1 MSLVWAITILDAASG
16 AEMPTLVRDLNPYGA
31 YPAEITVVGEK
42 VFFASADGEHGD
54 ELWCYDGTRSAR
66 VADLQEGPGD
76 FQPADLVV
84 LGSRVYFH
92 GGVTGRERELWTSD
106 GTTVGTRLVTAWEGE
121 ATRIVSMRS
130 NGRLLFLCVNSPA
143 SGGTPFQL
151 WVSDGTA
158 AGTRQVPVDGVDSFE
173 VIAPTFVGDKCY
185 FTSGIGCRLWVTD
198 GSAANTHELAASINP
213 GRGDLVRT
221 TNGLVFFAWDEL
233 WVSDGTSAGTRPLE
247 VNPGAAGSFPFNLIP
262 LGEKVVFFADDGSH
276 GFEPWITDGTAAG
289 TRLLRDVAAGSSSGI
304 SPNSYFIDAT
314 LTVRDTVPDLIGS
327 AGSRAF
333 FSNSSESE
341 GWELWSTDGSGEG
354 TVRVVDLL
362 PGAAGSA
369 PLGFTTL
376 GNRIVFVA
384 TGPGRAGRELW
395 ISDGTAAGTKLLADL
410 APGAEE
416 SRPAG
421 FAPYRN
427 GLVFRAYDGD
437 GTKLWFT
444 DGTTAGSRVLDNR
457 FSNSY
462 GGSYAGLTSSGERLF
477 FNFSDDGGET
487 IHLGTSDGTA
497 AGTRRVYGPI
507 PTAVDPDSVSWT
519 SYTLFPIGRGEV
531 LWTPWAE
538 GLGTE
543 LWFSNGTF
551 EGTGMLYDFSDETG
565 WDASSPSG
573 FRRLGDEIYFSAY
586 VGLNR
591 RSYFRFDAYD
601 FSVAPAVMG
610 ADGSAAL
617 GGYAYV
623 APQMAGGRLFI
634 NRISGRRPPMDW
646 RVYMSR
652 PGETPVELAGLGSQG
667 MYPSA
672 TGFTAYR
679 GLNYFTVK
687 RDGTVDELW
696 RNDGTGSGNSRF
708 APNPNG
714 EPFAV
719 VSDRLLVLD
728 GGALVSTDGTAAGTL
743 RLTDAMASVALAAD
757 ATRAFLIER
766 GSEGES
772 ALWVTDGST
781 AGTQRVRGFE
791 RTAFYETTRGVL
803 INGVLFFRARSEA
816 AGAELWRSDG
826 TADGTRMG
834 PISGRERGTGPPSRL
849 PRRAMA
855 GSSMSVALRST
866 ATSCSKCPRAR
877 ARRSIRRRW

>member
-1 MSLVWAITILDAASG
+1 MHLTMTSWRTAALRRLRTGMSLVWAITILDAASG

-185 FTSGIGCRLWVTD
+185 FTSGIGCKLWVTD
-198 GSAANTHELAASINP
+198 GSAANTHELAASSNP

-327 AGSRAF
+327 AGSRAY

-369 PLGFTTL
+369 RSGSL
-376 GNRIVFVA
+376 RWA
-384 TGPGRAGRELW
+384 TVSCLSRRARAARAGNSGSAMVRLPAPGFW
-395 ISDGTAAGTKLLADL
+395 RILPPAQRRAGPRGSCLTATAWSFARMTATEPSCGSRMALRL
-410 APGAEE
+410 APGC
-416 SRPAG
+416 
-421 FAPYRN
+421 
-427 GLVFRAYDGD
+427 
-437 GTKLWFT
+437 WIT
-444 DGTTAGSRVLDNR
+444 D
-457 FSNSY
+457 
-462 GGSYAGLTSSGERLF
+462 
-477 FNFSDDGGET
+477 
-487 IHLGTSDGTA
+487 
-497 AGTRRVYGPI
+497 
-507 PTAVDPDSVSWT
+507 
-519 SYTLFPIGRGEV
+519 
-531 LWTPWAE
+531 
-538 GLGTE
+538 
-543 LWFSNGTF
+543 
-551 EGTGMLYDFSDETG
+551 
-565 WDASSPSG
+565 
-573 FRRLGDEIYFSAY
+573 
-586 VGLNR
+586 
-591 RSYFRFDAYD
+591 
-601 FSVAPAVMG
+601 
-610 ADGSAAL
+610 
-617 GGYAYV
+617 
-623 APQMAGGRLFI
+623 
-634 NRISGRRPPMDW
+634 
-646 RVYMSR
+646 
-652 PGETPVELAGLGSQG
+652 
-667 MYPSA
+667 SA
-672 TGFTAYR
+672 T
-679 GLNYFTVK
+679 
-687 RDGTVDELW
+687 
-696 RNDGTGSGNSRF
+696 
-708 APNPNG
+708 PM
-714 EPFAV
+714 
-719 VSDRLLVLD
+719 
-728 GGALVSTDGTAAGTL
+728 AA
-743 RLTDAMASVALAAD
+743 
-757 ATRAFLIER
+757 ATPA
-766 GSEGES
+766 
-772 ALWVTDGST
+772 
-781 AGTQRVRGFE
+781 
-791 RTAFYETTRGVL
+791 
-803 INGVLFFRARSEA
+803 
-816 AGAELWRSDG
+816 
-826 TADGTRMG
+826 
-834 PISGRERGTGPPSRL
+834 
-849 PRRAMA
+849 
-855 GSSMSVALRST
+855 
-866 ATSCSKCPRAR
+866 
-877 ARRSIRRRW
+877 